1 MTPTRTA
8 MARRLRP
15 RSSAPATARGLADR
29 RALLAEARR
38 HLLTHGWPRLQT
50 SLIVTGAGGCAVLV
64 SVLLLWSGVDRMGW
78 RYALA
83 ATAGYAAFLGL
94 VGVWVRW
101 HRHPGPGVDGGLDLG
116 VDALLEAPL
125 PRGRTNAVR
134 ALFEGGASGGGG
146 GGATFD
152 GGGALFAASPGPG
165 SAATS
170 GVADVG
176 GGAGSWLAGLFD
188 EDGAFLVL
196 AAACAAAALVA
207 VGYVVYAAPVLLAEV
222 ALDAA
227 LLGALYRRLR
237 REDARHWTRGLVR
250 GTWVAALVIV
260 LSAAA
265 VGYLLQRAVPE
276 ARSIGG
282 VVRGLAAGADDAP

>member
-1 MTPTRTA
+1 MAPSRTA
-8 MARRLRP
+8 MARRLRR
-15 RSSAPATARGLADR
+15 RSSAPRTARGSSDR

-64 SVLLLWSGVDRMGW
+64 SMLLLWSGVDRMAW

-101 HRHPGPGVDGGLDLG
+101 HRHPGAGVDGGDLG
-116 VDALLEAPL
+116 VDALLEVPL
-125 PRGRTNAVR
+125 PRGTTTAART
-134 ALFEGGASGGGG
+134 LFDGGASGGGG

-152 GGGALFAASPGPG
+152 GGALFAAAPGHGP
-165 SAATS
+165 AATS

-176 GGAGSWLAGLFD
+176 GGAGSWLGGLFE

-237 REDARHWTRGLVR
+237 REDARHWTRGLIR